1 MKWKIV
7 TQTKCNL
14 LSACSEPVD
23 VVFGI
28 PTSQNIP
35 ADQFESMK
43 KFVSQT
49 IDSFDVGPM
58 KVHVGLVTYSDTVS
72 TTLKIDQLDTKDVVQ
87 ELTNRLTQQGTKVD
101 VVSALDEASHIT
113 FTIFGGVRQSSPKAF
128 VLLVPEGSVN
138 NRQEVLAAAGR
149 LKSLGVKLVIL
160 TVGGSVDENLY
171 RLASTQPNS
180 RFLYNIPDHKALGTK
195 SRDVAE
201 LVCKGKL

>member
-1 MKWKIV
+1 MKWKTV
-7 TQTKCNL
+7 TQTECNL

-58 KVHVGLVTYSDTVS
+58 KVHVGLVTYSDTAS

-128 VLLVPEGSVN
+128 VLLVPEGSVS

-160 TVGGSVDENLY
+160 TVGGSVDENLH
-171 RLASTQPNS
+171 RLASTQPSS
-180 RFLYNIPDHKALGTK
+180 RFLYSTPDHKALGTK

-201 LVCKGKL
+201 LVCKGNR